1 MPSAPFSA
9 IASLT
14 PFTMAKPK
22 PVSGT
27 VAPALAH
34 FAEHDSRHDE
44 ADEYAP
50 GCQLCQIHY
59 YLTHRAYRAADRERL
74 EKAEKY
80 IHIITRKY
88 FFQIYFF
95 PAARLYSRL
104 LYRGKIHTVKLIKFL
119 QIKY

>member
-27 VAPALAH
+27 VAPRARP
-34 FAEHDSRHDE
+34 FCERSIDSNRAEHDSRHDE

-50 GCQLCQIHY
+50 GRELCQIHY

-80 IHIITRKY
+80 IHIIT
-88 FFQIYFF
+88 
-95 PAARLYSRL
+95 
-104 LYRGKIHTVKLIKFL
+104 
-119 QIKY
+119 